1 MALEKEMETY
11 RRKLPELLAH
21 EGQYVLIGGRTVVG
35 VYPNREEA
43 LLAGYER
50 FNPLGG
56 FLVKKIEAVEKPHV
70 IPTVFRCR
78 P

>member
-1 MALEKEMETY
+1 MALEQEMETY
-11 RRKLPELLAH
+11 RAELPRLLAH
-21 EGQYVLIGGRTVVG
+21 EGQYVLIGGGMVVG
-35 VYPNREEA
+35 IYPNREDA
-43 LLAGYER
+43 LLAGYEQ
-50 FNPLGG
+50 FNPMGG